1 MVVNQCIIL
10 VLLLFSIILV
20 ITGVYL
26 IKSTFRA
33 EKPYVDWIHSIKE
46 TAFMHLPA
54 HVLPHPGAGY
64 YYYELG
70 GMKDRQLDGF
80 DLGINEGYAKIDI
93 NNPYDDYAV
102 GIYRGDDDKLIAY
115 IRREQNEELCKFLAK
130 NGGAAD
136 AKFQIWVYERKF
148 YGIAYVKEEHK
159 Q

>member
-130 NGGAAD
+130 NG
-136 AKFQIWVYERKF
+136 ERPMRNFK
-148 YGIAYVKEEHK
+148 YGCMKENFMG
-159 Q
+159 

>member
-1 MVVNQCIIL
+1 
-10 VLLLFSIILV
+10 
-20 ITGVYL
+20 
-26 IKSTFRA
+26 
-33 EKPYVDWIHSIKE
+33 
-46 TAFMHLPA
+46 MHLPDY
-54 HVLPHPGAGY
+54 VLPHPGAGY

-70 GMKDRQLDGF
+70 GMKDQQLDGF
-80 DLGINEGYAKIDI
+80 DLGINEGYAKIEI

-115 IRREQNEELCKFLAK
+115 IRREQNEELYKFLAK

-148 YGIAYVKEEHK
+148 YGIAYVKEEYK